1 MNKYEFLYRL
11 DKSLINLAAAERE
24 EITHYYDELIQDA
37 VDSGKNEEDF
47 IDRLGSIETILRTIK
62 KDSDFVKN
70 VKEKKNFEL
79 RKVFSASSRL
89 VGYAITIFVIIVIG
103 SVAFS
108 FVTSGLSLFVVGA
121 VKLLSGIKSGIS
133 SMTLML
139 YAGNMLLG
147 VGLTALGIAGFWWLV
162 KESKDKLEKLI
173 EWIQK
178 TIDKRG
184 DSK

>member
-11 DKSLINLAAAERE
+11 DKSLNNLAAAERE

-37 VDSGKNEEDF
+37 VESGKNEEDF

-89 VGYAITIFVIIVIG
+89 VGTAITIFIIFVLG
-103 SVAFS
+103 SIAFS
-108 FVTSGLSLFVVGA
+108 FVTSGLSLFVVAGLKF
-121 VKLLSGIKSGIS
+121 VTGLKSGIS
-133 SMTLML
+133 SMTLTL
-139 YAGNMLLG
+139 YVGNMLLG
-147 VGLTALGIAGFWWLV
+147 VGLTSLGVYGFWWLV